1 MHLSK
6 EEEQVL
12 NGEAGET
19 LRKAL
24 EILTALGDIY
34 GADRLIPIKSAQIAG
49 VSYKTIGDAG
59 LEWISDLEGKVKV
72 PSILNP
78 AGMDLERWDRLDI
91 TPDFAE
97 KQKAIV
103 KAYEKLGIRC
113 ECTCTPYT
121 LEGFSVSYGD
131 HLAWSESSAV
141 SYANSV
147 LGARTNREGG
157 PSALSAALLGK
168 TANYGFHLDENR
180 VPTISITVE
189 CPLSGSDYGA
199 LGYVAGKLVGS
210 RVPLLHLQDTPKTDE
225 LKALGA
231 AMAASGAVA
240 LYHVEGVTPDACRQ
254 AFETPAEKIVIERSQ
269 LDEVYESHCG
279 AGKEPEL
286 ITIGC
291 PHCSAAELERAAKL
305 LKGKSVSKEI
315 WVFTSRELAERYPS
329 YVEAIEKS
337 GAKVVCDTCM
347 VVSPATNRYS
357 CVMVNSGKAFA
368 YVPGMCGAEAVYGSL
383 EACIDE
389 ALGEVRKEKERM
401 GEGKRKEEKRK
412 KESSEKTGKAG
423 GFH

>member
-1 MHLSK
+1 MYLTK
-6 EEEQVL
+6 EEEQIL

-19 LRKAL
+19 LKQAIG
-24 EILTALGDIY
+24 ILVTLGDIY

-59 LEWISDLEGKVKV
+59 LEWISDLKGRVKV
-72 PSILNP
+72 PAILNP
-78 AGMDLERWDRLDI
+78 AGMDLTAWERLKI
-91 TPDFAE
+91 SPDFAE
-97 KQKAIV
+97 KQKAIIH
-103 KAYEKLGIRC
+103 AYENLGIRC

-121 LEGFSVSYGD
+121 LEGFDVHYGD

-147 LGARTNREGG
+147 IGARTNREGG

-180 VPTISITVE
+180 VPEISIKVE
-189 CPLSGSDYGA
+189 YSLKESDYGA

-210 RVPLLHLQDTPKTDE
+210 KVPIFYLKDIPDADK

-240 LYHVEGVTPDACRQ
+240 LYHVEEVTPEACRLN
-254 AFETPAEKIVIERSQ
+254 FKEPEEKITIERDQ
-269 LDEVYESHCG
+269 LEAVYESRNKTC
-279 AGKEPEL
+279 KEPDL

-291 PHCSAAELERAAKL
+291 PHCSATELKKAAELLNEKT
-305 LKGKSVSKEI
+305 VSKELWI
-315 WVFTSRELAERYPS
+315 FTSRELASRYPE
-329 YVEAIEKS
+329 YIAIIEKS

-347 VVSPATNRYS
+347 VVSPATNNYS

-368 YVPGMCGAEAVYGSL
+368 YVPGMCGAEAVYGTL
-383 EACIDE
+383 EACVEE
-389 ALGEVRKEKERM
+389 AVGRPVK
-401 GEGKRKEEKRK
+401 
-412 KESSEKTGKAG
+412 KAG
-423 GFH
+423 GLY